1 MKMTFR
7 EARSIIRE
15 AGLKLESITES
26 YIYPFNTDVYLLC
39 VDQNLMLST
48 AKKQIVDKVEV
59 PVKGLKDYEA
69 YKLVQQY
76 IKELIK
82 NNYDQIMQDLHMFY
96 IKTSSSTNNMSTYLN
111 DDGSWTKCMRET
123 EDLGEQK
130 RSSITESTEGNAFTV
145 DEICSII
152 ADDLD
157 AINAVDRCY
166 PVEHFKVYLRGKK
179 VSFDTGKKISFA
191 VSKVT
196 ITEILNDISGL
207 SAKEAKD
214 YLKNI
219 AQKIYDHN
227 SYTKEMLR
235 KWDRPSYL
243 DNRY

>member
-7 EARSIIRE
+7 EARSIISE

-123 EDLGEQK
+123 DSL
-130 RSSITESTEGNAFTV
+130 
-145 DEICSII
+145 
-152 ADDLD
+152 
-157 AINAVDRCY
+157 
-166 PVEHFKVYLRGKK
+166 
-179 VSFDTGKKISFA
+179 
-191 VSKVT
+191 
-196 ITEILNDISGL
+196 
-207 SAKEAKD
+207 
-214 YLKNI
+214 
-219 AQKIYDHN
+219 
-227 SYTKEMLR
+227 
-235 KWDRPSYL
+235 
-243 DNRY
+243 